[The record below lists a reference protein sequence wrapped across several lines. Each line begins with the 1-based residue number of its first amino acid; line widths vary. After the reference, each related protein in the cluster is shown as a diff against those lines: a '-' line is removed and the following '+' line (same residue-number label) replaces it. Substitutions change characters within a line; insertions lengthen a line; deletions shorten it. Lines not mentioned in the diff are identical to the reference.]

1 MRAGFMIVALVAATQ
16 VGAQG
21 MYRWVDQ
28 NGKVHYSD
36 KAPPPAAASAVEQKQ
51 LRGNVVE
58 TSLPGFEAQQA
69 ARNFPAT
76 LYTAPHC
83 GDPCDGARRLL
94 TERGVPFREVTVAD
108 NEQRDALVK
117 LAGVAEVPVMTLGKQ
132 VHKGFERATYTGAL
146 DMAGYPRVA
155 VPGRNVGGR
164 PAEVVAPAPAS
175 AKKAPEPKK
184 GPYAVE

>member
-1 MRAGFMIVALVAATQ
+1 MRTWILIAALAVATPVA
-16 VGAQG
+16 AQG

-69 ARNFPAT
+69 AKNFPAT

-83 GDPCDGARRLL
+83 GDPCDGARKLL
-94 TERGVPFREVTVAD
+94 AERGVPFREVSVAS

-132 VHKGFERATYTGAL
+132 VHKGFERATYVGAL
-146 DMAGYPRVA
+146 DHAGYPRVA
-155 VPGRNVGGR
+155 IPGRNVAAR
-164 PAEVVAPAPAS
+164 PAEVEAPPA

-184 GPYAVE
+184 GPYAVD